1 MNTGLLY
8 ITTALF
14 WGLTWLAMKFQ
25 LGEVSPEWSVV
36 YRFLIAAA
44 LFFIYAWWRKLNL
57 RYSLQAHGLMALQGI
72 LMFSFNYI
80 LLYFAGFS
88 LTSGLVALLFSTVVL
103 FNVLF
108 GTVILRNPL
117 QPRVLLGAL
126 LGLGG
131 LALIFAPEVM
141 GVDFSQ
147 AQVGGILLTL
157 GGAASVSLG
166 QMTAVRNQRHQIPVV
181 QLNAYS
187 MLYGALFCALV
198 ALLRGVPP
206 TLESDPRYV
215 LSLLYLAVFGS
226 VFAFWM
232 YLTLLQRMGPDR
244 AAYVTVLVPLVAL
257 VVSIFYEG
265 LQLNGL
271 QLGGVGLVL
280 LGNVL
285 AQRKR

>member
-25 LGEVSPEWSVV
+25 LGQVAPEWSVV
-36 YRFLIAAA
+36 YRFLLAAA

-72 LMFSFNYI
+72 LMFAFNYI

-108 GTVILRNPL
+108 GTLILRNPL

-131 LALIFAPEVM
+131 LTLIFAPEVQSVNF
-141 GVDFSQ
+141 GG
-147 AQVGGILLTL
+147 AQLGGILLTL

-232 YLTLLQRMGPDR
+232 YLTLLQRLGPDR
-244 AAYVTVLVPLVAL
+244 AGYVTVLVPLVAL
-257 VVSIFYEG
+257 VVSVFYEG
-265 LQLNGL
+265 LELGAL

-280 LGNVL
+280 LGNAL
-285 AQRKR
+285 AQRK

>member
-25 LGEVSPEWSVV
+25 LGQVAPEWSVV
-36 YRFLIAAA
+36 YRFLLAAA

-72 LMFSFNYI
+72 LMFAFNYI

-108 GTVILRNPL
+108 GTLILRNPL

-131 LALIFAPEVM
+131 LALIFAPEVQ
-141 GVDFSQ
+141 GVNFGG
-147 AQVGGILLTL
+147 AQLGGILLTL

-232 YLTLLQRMGPDR
+232 YLTLLQRLGPDR
-244 AAYVTVLVPLVAL
+244 AGYVTVLVPLVAL

-265 LQLNGL
+265 LELGAL

-280 LGNVL
+280 LGNAL
-285 AQRKR
+285 AQRK